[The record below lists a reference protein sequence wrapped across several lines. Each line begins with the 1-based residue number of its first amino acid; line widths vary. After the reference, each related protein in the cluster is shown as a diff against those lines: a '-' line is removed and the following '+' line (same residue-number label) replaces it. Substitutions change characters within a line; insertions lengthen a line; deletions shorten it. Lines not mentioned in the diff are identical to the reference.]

1 MRRPSRLCARHPWTR
16 VVTRLSHPDP
26 ELFPNLALRRLMPA
40 PGESYVI
47 EAMVAFLVE
56 ACAPTVTSP

>member
-1 MRRPSRLCARHPWTR
+1 